1 MKNQASGDWVVK
13 KLGEVTDIYGGGTP
27 KRSIPEYW
35 GNDVPWLT
43 MEDTNNLNV
52 VGTAQYISNEGLQNS
67 NAQIVPAGSVNLSCT
82 ATVGSVTINRIP
94 LTTNQQFNSFH
105 PHNGLIPEFLAYE
118 LMYKK
123 KEIQNLGG
131 TTTIPFISKS
141 SISNL
146 AVSIPPINNQQKI
159 ASILSSVDDAIQKTD
174 QIIQKT
180 EKLKQGLADELL
192 NSKSKNWKS
201 FSLKELC
208 NFTTGKLNSNQAVD
222 NGKYPFF
229 TCAKETFSI
238 DRYSFNTKAVLLA
251 GNNAAGIY
259 SVKYYHGKFDAYQ
272 RTYVITVKDESVL
285 DYHFLKELLNIRLNL
300 LKDFS
305 VGTNTKFLTLKLL
318 LSLEVSLPPID
329 VQRQIVEILSTLDK
343 KIDAENLNRDRLKLL
358 KAGLMSDIFG
368 QKVQIN

>member
-1 MKNQASGDWVVK
+1 MINKWPTTKISNISENLDSKRVPVARLKRKPGDIPYYGATGIVDYVDDYIFDEELLLIGEDGADWSSGANTAFIINGKSWVNNHAHVLRIKDANIQFVMNYLNHSDLRNYISGTTRGKLNQASLNK
-13 KLGEVTDIYGGGTP
+13 IK
-27 KRSIPEYW
+27 
-35 GNDVPWLT
+35 VPNPSL
-43 MEDTNNLNV
+43 
-52 VGTAQYISNEGLQNS
+52 
-67 NAQIVPAGSVNLSCT
+67 
-82 ATVGSVTINRIP
+82 RI
-94 LTTNQQFNSFH
+94 
-105 PHNGLIPEFLAYE
+105 
-118 LMYKK
+118 
-123 KEIQNLGG
+123 
-131 TTTIPFISKS
+131 
-141 SISNL
+141 
-146 AVSIPPINNQQKI
+146 QQKI
-159 ASILSSVDDAIQKTD
+159 ASILSSVDEDIQKTD

-180 EKLKQGLADELL
+180 EELKQGLADELL

-318 LSLEVSLPPID
+318 LSLEVSLPSID
-329 VQRQIVEILSTLDK
+329 VQKQIVEILSTLDK

-358 KAGLMSDIFG
+358 KASLMSDIFG